1 MQIVFSDFDIS
12 ACFLAFSGILSG
24 TQKVK
29 QEIKLHQNISK
40 TQTPELKASCT
51 TCKKLEKIFLHSV
64 DGTWYNIVRYYT
76 SANLKLDQRK
86 DGFPANH

>member
-1 MQIVFSDFDIS
+1 MHTGVQRNGFEMK
-12 ACFLAFSGILSG
+12 LSK
-24 TQKVK
+24 TRVK

-76 SANLKLDQRK
+76 SADLPSD
-86 DGFPANH
+86 